1 MKHAV
6 WITLLIAAIVVNIAA
21 ELVFYFGDVY
31 IAMFYRI
38 VLITGITII
47 SAVFVGA
54 ILLVGVLEGEKPLSG
69 NVRDTLGADK
79 KELNLIANHQN

>member
-6 WITLLIAAIVVNIAA
+6 WITLLIATVVVNVAA
-21 ELVFYFGDVY
+21 ELVFYFSDIT

-38 VLITGITII
+38 VLITGITTI

-54 ILLVGVLEGEKPLSG
+54 IFLVRVLEGEKPLSG

-79 KELNLIANHQN
+79 KTD

>member
-6 WITLLIAAIVVNIAA
+6 WITLLITAVVVNVAA
-21 ELVFYFGDVY
+21 ELVFYFSGVN

-47 SAVFVGA
+47 SAIFVGA

-79 KELNLIANHQN
+79 KTD

>member
-6 WITLLIAAIVVNIAA
+6 WITLLIALVVVNVAA
-21 ELVFYFGDVY
+21 ELVFYFSGVT

-38 VLITGITII
+38 VLVTGITII

-79 KELNLIANHQN
+79 KTD

>member
-6 WITLLIAAIVVNIAA
+6 WITLLIAAVVVNVAA
-21 ELVFYFGDVY
+21 ELVFYFSDVY
-31 IAMFYRI
+31 IAMFNRI

-69 NVRDTLGADK
+69 SVRDTLGADK
-79 KELNLIANHQN
+79 KTD

>member
-1 MKHAV
+1 MKLAV
-6 WITLLIAAIVVNIAA
+6 WITLLITAVVVNVAA
-21 ELVFYFGDVY
+21 ELVFYFSGVT
-31 IAMFYRI
+31 IAIFYRI

-47 SAVFVGA
+47 SAIFVGA

-79 KELNLIANHQN
+79 KTD

>member
-6 WITLLIAAIVVNIAA
+6 WITLLIAAVVVNVAA
-21 ELVFYFGDVY
+21 ELVFYFSDVY

-38 VLITGITII
+38 VLITGITIV

-79 KELNLIANHQN
+79 KTD

>member
-6 WITLLIAAIVVNIAA
+6 WITLLVALVIVNVAA
-21 ELVFYFGDVY
+21 ELAFYFGGVY

-38 VLITGITII
+38 VLITGITVIA
-47 SAVFVGA
+47 AVFVGA

-69 NVRDTLGADK
+69 HVSDTLGADK
-79 KELNLIANHQN
+79 KPD

>member
-6 WITLLIAAIVVNIAA
+6 WITLLAALVLVNVAA
-21 ELVFYFGDVY
+21 EAVYYFSGVY

-38 VLITGITII
+38 VLVTSITLIG
-47 SAVFVGA
+47 AVFVGA
-54 ILLVGVLEGEKPLSG
+54 TLLVGVLDEEKPLSG

-79 KELNLIANHQN
+79 KTDPS

>member
-6 WITLLIAAIVVNIAA
+6 WITLLIAVVVVNVAA
-21 ELVFYFGDVY
+21 ELVFYFSGVY

-38 VLITGITII
+38 VLITSITVI

-69 NVRDTLGADK
+69 NVSDTLGADK
-79 KELNLIANHQN
+79 KPD

>member
-21 ELVFYFGDVY
+21 EVVFYFSDVY

-79 KELNLIANHQN
+79 KTD

>member
-6 WITLLIAAIVVNIAA
+6 WITLLISIVAVNIAA
-21 ELVFYFGDVY
+21 EVMFYFSGVA

-47 SAVFVGA
+47 SAIFVGA
-54 ILLVGVLEGEKPLSG
+54 ILLVGALEGEKPLSG

-79 KELNLIANHQN
+79 KLD

>member
-6 WITLLIAAIVVNIAA
+6 WITLLISIVAVNVAA
-21 ELVFYFGDVY
+21 ELMFYFSGVT

-47 SAVFVGA
+47 SAIFVGA
-54 ILLVGVLEGEKPLSG
+54 ILLVGALEGEKPLSG

-79 KELNLIANHQN
+79 KLD

>member
-6 WITLLIAAIVVNIAA
+6 WITLLIAIVVVNVAA
-21 ELVFYFGDVY
+21 ELVFYFSGVT

-69 NVRDTLGADK
+69 NVRNTLGADK
-79 KELNLIANHQN
+79 KPD

>member
-6 WITLLIAAIVVNIAA
+6 WITLLIAAVLVNVAA
-21 ELVFYFGDVY
+21 ELVFYFSDVT

-54 ILLVGVLEGEKPLSG
+54 ILLVGVLEAEKPLSG
-69 NVRDTLGADK
+69 NVRDTIGADK
-79 KELNLIANHQN
+79 KAD

>member
-6 WITLLIAAIVVNIAA
+6 WITLLITAVVVNVAA
-21 ELVFYFGDVY
+21 ELVFYFSGVT

-47 SAVFVGA
+47 SAIFVGA

-79 KELNLIANHQN
+79 KTD

>member
-6 WITLLIAAIVVNIAA
+6 WITLLIALVVVNVAA
-21 ELVFYFGDVY
+21 ELVFYFSDVY

-38 VLITGITII
+38 VLVTGITII

-54 ILLVGVLEGEKPLSG
+54 MLLVGVLEGEKPLSG

-79 KELNLIANHQN
+79 KTDQP

>member
-6 WITLLIAAIVVNIAA
+6 WITLLIALVVVNVAA
-21 ELVFYFGDVY
+21 ELVFYFSGVS

-38 VLITGITII
+38 VLVTGITVV

-54 ILLVGVLEGEKPLSG
+54 MLLVGVLEGEKPLSG

-79 KELNLIANHQN
+79 KSDES

>member
-6 WITLLIAAIVVNIAA
+6 WITLLIATVVVNVAA
-21 ELVFYFGDVY
+21 ELVFYFSDIT

-38 VLITGITII
+38 VLITGITTI

-54 ILLVGVLEGEKPLSG
+54 IFLVRVLEGEKPLSG
-69 NVRDTLGADK
+69 NVRDALGADK
-79 KELNLIANHQN
+79 KTD

>member
-1 MKHAV
+1 MKHTV
-6 WITLLIAAIVVNIAA
+6 WITLIIAAVVVNVAA
-21 ELVFYFGDVY
+21 ELVFYFSDVT

-54 ILLVGVLEGEKPLSG
+54 ILLVGVLEAEKPLSG
-69 NVRDTLGADK
+69 NVRDTIGADK
-79 KELNLIANHQN
+79 KAD

>member
-47 SAVFVGA
+47 SAIFVGA

-79 KELNLIANHQN
+79 KTD

>member
-6 WITLLIAAIVVNIAA
+6 WITLLITAVVVNVAA
-21 ELVFYFGDVY
+21 ELVFYFSDVT

-79 KELNLIANHQN
+79 KTD

>member
-6 WITLLIAAIVVNIAA
+6 WITLLIATVVVNVAA
-21 ELVFYFGDVY
+21 ELVLYFSDVT

-38 VLITGITII
+38 VLITGITTI

-54 ILLVGVLEGEKPLSG
+54 ILLVRVLEGEKPLSG

-79 KELNLIANHQN
+79 KTD

>member
-54 ILLVGVLEGEKPLSG
+54 ILLVGVLEAEKPLSG
-69 NVRDTLGADK
+69 NVRDTIGADK
-79 KELNLIANHQN
+79 KAD

>member
-1 MKHAV
+1 MKHVV
-6 WITLLIAAIVVNIAA
+6 WITLLISLVLVNVAA
-21 ELVFYFGDVY
+21 ELVFYFSGVY

-38 VLITGITII
+38 VLITSITLI

-69 NVRDTLGADK
+69 HVSDTLGADK
-79 KELNLIANHQN
+79 KSD

>member
-6 WITLLIAAIVVNIAA
+6 WITLLIATVVVNVAA
-21 ELVFYFGDVY
+21 ELVFYFSDVT

-79 KELNLIANHQN
+79 KTD

>member
-6 WITLLIAAIVVNIAA
+6 WITLLIAAVVVNVAA
-21 ELVFYFGDVY
+21 ELVFYFSGVN

-79 KELNLIANHQN
+79 KTE